1 VIEMADAEGP
11 HPGPG
16 AEKRKRKES
25 CRCRDDKGKLRLKS
39 WPVRN
44 PSQIRDQE
52 VDSVKWSNCTGLVGS
67 CWRTGETSGG
77 RVVWWSD
84 PRWDFKRTAEAT
96 LTGALKRFYRVAT
109 RMGLPGYA
117 QPAPGPLA
125 KHGRAIF
132 EPDYEFQESEIAKA
146 YESSDRRS
154 FGNYCSPLCSP

>member
-1 VIEMADAEGP
+1 V
-11 HPGPG
+11 
-16 AEKRKRKES
+16 
-25 CRCRDDKGKLRLKS
+25 
-39 WPVRN
+39 
-44 PSQIRDQE
+44 
-52 VDSVKWSNCTGLVGS
+52 VG
-67 CWRTGETSGG
+67 
-77 RVVWWSD
+77 WSD

-96 LTGALKRFYRVAT
+96 LTGALKGFYRVAT

-154 FGNYCSPLCSP
+154 FGNYCSPLCSPRKSYGERIKRWKGHYSSGTPPAS